1 MSDQETDNGR
11 PPRRRCGRWTKV
23 SVLTHSSLLRLSLV
37 RRKRDSPH
45 CCASST
51 SRYKIF
57 SQYATLCHPWQ
68 AWLQSCGRTFVNTS
82 KLSPMATPSSSTTRR
97 TRPRL
102 GRLGTRVRH
111 ESPEHYTHRAMDGR
125 RQKWTLQPRKRVKE
139 CYRSPALDR
148 DFDLPEPDIRS
159 PPELLQTI
167 ATSRTHRTG
176 PHMRHWDRLSL
187 AEL

>member
-11 PPRRRCGRWTKV
+11 PPRRRCGRWTEV

-102 GRLGTRVRH
+102 GRLGTCVRH
-111 ESPEHYTHRAMDGR
+111 ESPEHYTHRAMDGM
-125 RQKWTLQPRKRVKE
+125 
-139 CYRSPALDR
+139 DR

-176 PHMRHWDRLSL
+176 PHMGHRDRLSL